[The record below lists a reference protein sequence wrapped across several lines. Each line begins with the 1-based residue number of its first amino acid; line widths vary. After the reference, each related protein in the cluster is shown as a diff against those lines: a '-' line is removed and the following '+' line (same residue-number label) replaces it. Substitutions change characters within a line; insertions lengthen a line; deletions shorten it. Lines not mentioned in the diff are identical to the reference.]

1 MRDDFLASR
10 AAIAVLVGLCGLC
23 SVASAQ
29 TYGPNPTKGAWWHTG
44 EAQPRGPV
52 DLGPVDL
59 TGVWYGGPSGNLATV
74 ALAGEELILT
84 PYGYERYATVD
95 HSKDPNSFC
104 LPAGPARMIMMA
116 HPAMIVQHPGVM
128 AILSESQRT
137 FRIVYTDGRD
147 HPEDVMD
154 YPEFM
159 GSSLGHWEGETFV
172 IETVGIDD
180 RTWLDTSGHEHSNQ
194 LTSIERF
201 RLIEDGSVL
210 EHIVT
215 YEDPVFFERPF
226 TTRRVYDRQVGDRIM
241 NHACAE
247 NEGDMEHALPT
258 IGGLGLDDA
267 LTFKDV
273 EGN

>member
-1 MRDDFLASR
+1 MMSPHRR
-10 AAIAVLVGLCGLC
+10 AVLAVLLSTLGLC
-23 SVASAQ
+23 SNSSAQ
-29 TYGPNPTKGAWWHTG
+29 TYGPNPTKGAWWHKG
-44 EAQPRGPV
+44 EAQPSGAV

-59 TGVWYGGPSGNLATV
+59 TGVWYGGPSGNLAT
-74 ALAGEELILT
+74 ATLPGEEMILT
-84 PYGYERYATVD
+84 AYGYERYATVD
-95 HSKDPNSFC
+95 HAKDPNSFC
-104 LPAGPARMIMMA
+104 LPAGPGRMIMMA

-172 IETVGIDD
+172 IETVAIDD

-194 LTSIERF
+194 LKTTEHF
-201 RLIEDGSVL
+201 RLIEGGSVL

-241 NHACAE
+241 NHACSE
-247 NEGDMEHALPT
+247 NEGDMEHALPL

-267 LTFKDV
+267 LTLKDV
-273 EGN
+273 EGD